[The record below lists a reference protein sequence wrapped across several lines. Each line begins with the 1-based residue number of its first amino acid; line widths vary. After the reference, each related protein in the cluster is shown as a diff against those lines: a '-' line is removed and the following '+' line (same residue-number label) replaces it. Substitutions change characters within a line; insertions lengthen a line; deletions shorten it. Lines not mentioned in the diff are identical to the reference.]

1 MIFLFFKPY
10 VALLEA
16 KLAPFKDWEEI
27 GNIWEISIVVQCSS
41 AWSFADF
48 WLVDDKVD
56 DGDNVVD
63 GVDVDALHRVQY
75 LNL

>member
-16 KLAPFKDWEEI
+16 KLAPFKDW
-27 GNIWEISIVVQCSS
+27 S

-63 GVDVDALHRVQY
+63 GVDVDALHRVRY